1 MRENVFNEPMR
12 GNSPQMVYQ
21 AIHFDVSEK
30 SIPTPEKTNLL
41 QTIKDRII
49 TKDKLNNNP
58 SKPSD
63 K

>member
-1 MRENVFNEPMR
+1 MREYEFNEPLR
-12 GNSPQMVYQ
+12 GNSPHMVYR

-30 SIPTPEKTNLL
+30 YFPKSKKTNLL

-49 TKDKLNNNP
+49 TKDKLNNPP

>member
-12 GNSPQMVYQ
+12 GNSPHMVYQ

-30 SIPTPEKTNLL
+30 YFPTLKKTNLF

-49 TKDKLNNNP
+49 TKDKLIDPP